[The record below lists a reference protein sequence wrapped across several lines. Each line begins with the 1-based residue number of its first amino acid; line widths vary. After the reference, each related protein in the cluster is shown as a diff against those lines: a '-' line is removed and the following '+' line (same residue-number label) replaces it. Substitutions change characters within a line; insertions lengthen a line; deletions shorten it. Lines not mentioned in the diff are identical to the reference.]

1 MAGRP
6 TRTHD
11 RETRSVPAGSST
23 RRPTRPCGAWATTGS
38 YRDCVLAAVNLGN
51 DADTTACVAGAM
63 AGVRYGY
70 GAIPAEWLK
79 ALRGAPMIEALAD
92 AAVQGL

>member
-1 MAGRP
+1 M
-6 TRTHD
+6 
-11 RETRSVPAGSST
+11 
-23 RRPTRPCGAWATTGS
+23 
-38 YRDCVLAAVNLGN
+38 LAAVNLGN

-92 AAVQGL
+92 ATVRAM

>member
-1 MAGRP
+1 MAGI
-6 TRTHD
+6 
-11 RETRSVPAGSST
+11 
-23 RRPTRPCGAWATTGS
+23 
-38 YRDCVLAAVNLGN
+38 
-51 DADTTACVAGAM
+51 
-63 AGVRYGY
+63 RYGY

>member
-1 MAGRP
+1 M
-6 TRTHD
+6 
-11 RETRSVPAGSST
+11 VPGENA
-23 RRPTRPCGAWATTGS
+23 GS
-38 YRDCVLAAVNLGN
+38 YRDCVLAAVNLGS

-79 ALRGAPMIEALAD
+79 TLRGAPMIEALAD
-92 AAVQGL
+92 AAVRDA